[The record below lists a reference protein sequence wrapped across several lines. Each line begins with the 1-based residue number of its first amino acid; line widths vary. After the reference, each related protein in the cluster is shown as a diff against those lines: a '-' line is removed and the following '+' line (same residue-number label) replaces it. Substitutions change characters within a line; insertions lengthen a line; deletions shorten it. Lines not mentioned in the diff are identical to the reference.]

1 MRIFVYEYICGGGLA
16 SQPLPESLQREGWA
30 MLMAVLED
38 FRRCLGVETV
48 TLLDARFAESAGK
61 LVGTRVDFV
70 EPGAEAG
77 LYREQTRQA
86 EFTVVIAPE
95 SDFLLHQRCCWT
107 EDAGGKLLGP
117 SPAAVQLTGD
127 KKQLAKFWR
136 WHDVPTP
143 PCLPFPVCQAD
154 NFPLVCKPRRGAG
167 SVKTYFVQT
176 FEELVNT
183 VNTMLGE
190 GNLLDQPILQPHVS
204 GLAASVSLLLGGS
217 WCLALPAATQN
228 LSGDGRFRYLG
239 GSLPLP
245 DELNDRAQRLALRA
259 IAPIDGLSGYV
270 GVDLIL
276 GAAVDGSED
285 MAIEINPRLT
295 TSYVGL
301 RALAE
306 FNLAETMLAL
316 ALGRPLPE
324 RRYRAG
330 VVRFLADGTV
340 EGPHVQ

>member
-16 SQPLPESLQREGWA
+16 GEPLPESLRAQGWA
-30 MLMAVLED
+30 MLTALLED
-38 FRRCLGVETV
+38 FSRCPGVETV
-48 TLLDARFAESAGK
+48 TLLDSRLSATIGE
-61 LVGTRVDFV
+61 LS
-70 EPGAEAG
+70 GAEVDLVEVDGEEA
-77 LYREQTRQA
+77 LYRERTREA
-86 EFTVVIAPE
+86 DFTIVIAP
-95 SDFLLHQRCCWT
+95 DFDYLLYQRCGWT
-107 EDAGGKLLGP
+107 EAVDGRLLGP
-117 SPAAVQLTGD
+117 SMAAVHLTGD
-127 KKQLAKFWR
+127 KFQLGEVWWR
-136 WHDVPTP
+136 NGISTP
-143 PCLPFPVCQAD
+143 PFAVFPEGCVD
-154 NFPLVCKPRRGAG
+154 TLYPVVCKPRRGAG
-167 SVKTYFVQT
+167 SKGLFLAHTLL
-176 FEELVNT
+176 ELH
-183 VNTMLGE
+183 E
-190 GNLLDQPILQPHVS
+190 GRRRWQGFQEVSLIQPFVS
-204 GLAASVSLLLGGS
+204 GIPASVSLIIGGGQ
-217 WCLALPAATQN
+217 CLALPAAMQH
-228 LSGDGRFRYLG
+228 LSDDGRFRYLG
-239 GSLPLP
+239 GSLPLS
-245 DELNDRAQRLALRA
+245 DALNDRAQRLALRA

-285 MAIEINPRLT
+285 VAIEINPRLT